1 MVCISYLDSY
11 VSYCK
16 DLMLNML
23 HPLGDNLF
31 SLPLGIHCLCAL
43 FLGRFELAVG
53 ILSLSES

>member
-23 HPLGDNLF
+23 HHLGDNILL
-31 SLPLGIHCLCAL
+31 LPLGIH
-43 FLGRFELAVG
+43 
-53 ILSLSES
+53 LSLCTFSWQI